1 MCLNHTIATI
11 QKGKNVEEGVKK
23 RRKIDIFHIF
33 HIFISKMWKLEALVY
48 IDNSAFSTFP
58 HFSSQNSTEVG
69 QKYFNSLCVNVESV
83 VYQRF

>member
-1 MCLNHTIATI
+1 MAKMCLNHTIATI

-58 HFSSQNSTEVG
+58 HFS
-69 QKYFNSLCVNVESV
+69 KCFWACKSLKV
-83 VYQRF
+83 F

>member
-48 IDNSAFSTFP
+48 ILIVRFP
-58 HFSSQNSTEVG
+58 HFHTFQNVFG
-69 QKYFNSLCVNVESV
+69 RVSL
-83 VYQRF
+83 